1 MILISDRYF
10 RVGWSEESLLLDAL
24 LPAGMEL
31 GADALAVE
39 VNAASTLCLV
49 GHPIALDLAAPAHQA
64 CGLLRTRRLLRHGW
78 SETTDYRLVGI
89 ASRRTNIL

>member
-1 MILISDRYF
+1 MERE
-10 RVGWSEESLLLDAL
+10 RERKRGRGLLLDAL

-64 CGLLRTRRLLRHGW
+64 CGLLRTRRLLRHGGLSTGSW
-78 SETTDYRLVGI
+78 
-89 ASRRTNIL
+89 ASRRGALTFDLI